1 VWVNDRTTSTTTM
14 MMMKSLSILII
25 LVSVAESFSPSAT
38 TSSTATSAPSTV
50 VLALATSINTRHR
63 IENQELGIYEQTSCR
78 DATTG
83 KHHPRDA
90 VSGHER
96 RASFASYAPP
106 HGSPPTYGA
115 VGCPGGGDWCHPSS
129 FAAAGAPPPGVGA
142 RKRAATVAA
151 ALAGLGEG
159 AGGARELGSVGIPKS
174 SSSGSSTSMA
184 GLLLASFDSRLA
196 SSTTGGGGG
205 GGGGGSSVMGEDVR
219 ESRASYAPFD
229 HYGRVGILGEI
240 GDEKSAHRP
249 APMARMAGAL
259 PPSYSSSPP
268 KKSMVSKS
276 TSGKPKKYGLG
287 SWKK

>member
-1 VWVNDRTTSTTTM
+1 M
-14 MMMKSLSILII
+14 
-25 LVSVAESFSPSAT
+25 
-38 TSSTATSAPSTV
+38 
-50 VLALATSINTRHR
+50 
-63 IENQELGIYEQTSCR
+63 
-78 DATTG
+78 
-83 KHHPRDA
+83 
-90 VSGHER
+90 
-96 RASFASYAPP
+96 
-106 HGSPPTYGA
+106 
-115 VGCPGGGDWCHPSS
+115 
-129 FAAAGAPPPGVGA
+129 PPGVEA

-159 AGGARELGSVGIPKS
+159 TGGARELGSVSIPKS

-184 GLLLASFDSRLA
+184 GLMLASFDYRLA
-196 SSTTGGGGG
+196 SSTTGGGG

-229 HYGRVGILGEI
+229 HYGRVGIVGEI

-276 TSGKPKKYGLG
+276 TSGEPKKYGLG